1 MYTKEFP
8 IINGVRQG
16 AVISSLFFCYHMD
29 SLFDI
34 LAKSGSG
41 CHIDT
46 YYAGCFGYADDLLL
60 ICPSRKGLQDMLDL
74 AEIYVSKHNISFSTN
89 PDLAKSKTKAIIF
102 TRKKLKF
109 VPTELRLNG
118 NALPWVEQASYLGN
132 IIENT
137 ANGLAKDTLCKRAR
151 YIERNMELTQEFP
164 IAHPEVKCK
173 INRVYNSSFPGSV
186 LYNLA
191 SDQVG
196 QLTSSWSVSVRKMW
210 ELPMQTHRYL
220 IEPLSGDHAHS
231 MLIVRF
237 VKFLQ
242 SMLKSGK
249 RAVHYMLRKVVQNTS
264 STTGNNVSYIQD
276 LIGQNCDILD
286 VNTNWLKK
294 KLTFHPMEDSD
305 QWRVILIKE
314 ITNINYGVI
323 DLHAED
329 SSDAFLSNKQ
339 LKEIVEFACCT

>member
-1 MYTKEFP
+1 
-8 IINGVRQG
+8 
-16 AVISSLFFCYHMD
+16 
-29 SLFDI
+29 
-34 LAKSGSG
+34 
-41 CHIDT
+41 
-46 YYAGCFGYADDLLL
+46 
-60 ICPSRKGLQDMLDL
+60 
-74 AEIYVSKHNISFSTN
+74 
-89 PDLAKSKTKAIIF
+89 
-102 TRKKLKF
+102 
-109 VPTELRLNG
+109 
-118 NALPWVEQASYLGN
+118 
-132 IIENT
+132 
-137 ANGLAKDTLCKRAR
+137 
-151 YIERNMELTQEFP
+151 
-164 IAHPEVKCK
+164 
-173 INRVYNSSFPGSV
+173 
-186 LYNLA
+186 
-191 SDQVG
+191 
-196 QLTSSWSVSVRKMW
+196 
-210 ELPMQTHRYL
+210 MQTHRYL

-329 SSDAFLSNKQ
+329 SSDAFLSNEQ